1 MDPNLTGRGRPPAE
15 IPPRGPI
22 EPRSGALAG
31 LNLGRRGAVA
41 IGALLLVTLAFIFA
55 VAGWLGAGNASTS
68 FAPSA
73 SQLAVASASP
83 TPRPSATATASP
95 APIPTASRTSTPG
108 PTAPLPALLAAI
120 GDSYSQAYSVSPAYP
135 YDHPQFSWVIGTAKG
150 DGVLSLLERFQALG
164 DSPVVVDAATS
175 GRTMADAP
183 RQAAVVVAAAK
194 KLAPGKTAYVTF
206 ELGTNDLCA
215 SPNPMTDTVDFQ
227 VQLRTAILTLRT
239 GLPPGSRIL
248 ILAVPDFPHFH
259 DITQADPAARANL
272 ALLQNSDRCAP
283 YLGTN
288 GPSSTAQ
295 ADSICPSTT
304 PASSRCATTSTPTK
318 RPPVTLF
325 CTYNAS
331 LLAES
336 DFTIQ
341 DLSTVDYFHPSLS
354 GQAKM
359 AANAW
364 RADVWASVPLSSSA
378 TGRGIAAAN
387 APADSESLGLAL
399 PLVPMA
405 RRRRETLHRMLV
417 ASRIPGR

>member
-150 DGVLSLLERFQALG
+150 DGVFSLLERFQALG

-259 DITQADPAARANL
+259 DITQADPAARTNL

-295 ADSICPSTT
+295 ADSYLSQYD
-304 PASSRCATTSTPTK
+304 ASLKQMCDDIDANEAATGH
-318 RPPVTLF
+318 LF

-417 ASRIPGR
+417 ASRMPGR

>member
-1 MDPNLTGRGRPPAE
+1 
-15 IPPRGPI
+15 
-22 EPRSGALAG
+22 
-31 LNLGRRGAVA
+31 
-41 IGALLLVTLAFIFA
+41 
-55 VAGWLGAGNASTS
+55 
-68 FAPSA
+68 
-73 SQLAVASASP
+73 
-83 TPRPSATATASP
+83 
-95 APIPTASRTSTPG
+95 
-108 PTAPLPALLAAI
+108 LLAAI

-150 DGVLSLLERFQALG
+150 DGVFSLLERFQALG

-259 DITQADPAARANL
+259 DITQADPAARTNL
-272 ALLQNSDRCAP
+272 ALVQNSDRCAP

-295 ADSICPSTT
+295 ADSYLSQYD
-304 PASSRCATTSTPTK
+304 ASLKQMCDDIDANEAATGH
-318 RPPVTLF
+318 LF
-325 CTYNAS
+325 C
-331 LLAES
+331 
-336 DFTIQ
+336 
-341 DLSTVDYFHPSLS
+341 TVDYFHPSLS

-405 RRRRETLHRMLV
+405 RRRCETLHRMLV
-417 ASRIPGR
+417 ASRMPGR

>member
-1 MDPNLTGRGRPPAE
+1 MDPNLTGRGRPPSE
-15 IPPRGPI
+15 VPPRGPS
-22 EPRSGALAG
+22 EPGSRTSGSPRM
-31 LNLGRRGAVA
+31 GRRGAAA
-41 IGALLLVTLAFIFA
+41 IGALAIVTLLVATAG
-55 VAGWLGAGNASTS
+55 AGWLGLAAAPASSTLNGSPLAAG
-68 FAPSA
+68 
-73 SQLAVASASP
+73 SASP
-83 TPRPSATATASP
+83 TLTPVPPASATPTGATASSMP
-95 APIPTASRTSTPG
+95 PPTASPSPTLR

-120 GDSYSQAYSVSPAYP
+120 GDSYSQAYSVSPAYR
-135 YDHPQFSWVIGTAKG
+135 YDHPQFSWVVGTAKG
-150 DGVLSLLERFQALG
+150 DGVLSLLERFRALG
-164 DSPVVVDAATS
+164 DSPIVVDAATS

-183 RQAAVVVAAAK
+183 RQADVVVTAAK

-239 GLPPGSRIL
+239 GLPAGSRIL

-259 DITQADPAARANL
+259 DITQADAAARAAL
-272 ALLQNSDRCAP
+272 ALPQNSDRCAP

-288 GPSSTAQ
+288 GPSSIAQ
-295 ADSICPSTT
+295 ADLMLSQYDASLQGMCDDIDSNEGTT
-304 PASSRCATTSTPTK
+304 GR
-318 RPPVTLF
+318 LF

-336 DFTIQ
+336 DFTIK

-364 RADVWASVPLSSSA
+364 QADVWATVPPSA
-378 TGRGIAAAN
+378 SDPGGQIAELRDPLDPL
-387 APADSESLGLAL
+387 APGLAL
-399 PLVPMA
+399 PL
-405 RRRRETLHRMLV
+405 RRMSEYH
-417 ASRIPGR
+417 SP

>member
-1 MDPNLTGRGRPPAE
+1 
-15 IPPRGPI
+15 
-22 EPRSGALAG
+22 
-31 LNLGRRGAVA
+31 
-41 IGALLLVTLAFIFA
+41 
-55 VAGWLGAGNASTS
+55 
-68 FAPSA
+68 
-73 SQLAVASASP
+73 
-83 TPRPSATATASP
+83 
-95 APIPTASRTSTPG
+95 
-108 PTAPLPALLAAI
+108 LLAAI

-150 DGVLSLLERFQALG
+150 EGVLSLLERFQALG

-259 DITQADPAARANL
+259 DITQADSAARANL

-295 ADSICPSTT
+295 ADSYLSQYD
-304 PASSRCATTSTPTK
+304 ASLKQMCDDIDANEAATGH
-318 RPPVTLF
+318 LF

-364 RADVWASVPLSSSA
+364 RADVWASAPLSSSA

>member
-1 MDPNLTGRGRPPAE
+1 MDPNLTGRGHPPAE

-150 DGVLSLLERFQALG
+150 DGVFSLLERFQALG

-259 DITQADPAARANL
+259 DITQADPAARTNL

-295 ADSICPSTT
+295 ADSYLSQYD
-304 PASSRCATTSTPTK
+304 ASLKQMCDDIDANEAATGH
-318 RPPVTLF
+318 LF

-417 ASRIPGR
+417 ASHMPGR

>member
-41 IGALLLVTLAFIFA
+41 IGALLLMTLAFIFA

-150 DGVLSLLERFQALG
+150 DGVFSLLERFQALG

-259 DITQADPAARANL
+259 DITQADPAARTNL

-295 ADSICPSTT
+295 ADSYLSQYD
-304 PASSRCATTSTPTK
+304 ASLKQMCDDIDANEAATGH
-318 RPPVTLF
+318 LF

-417 ASRIPGR
+417 ASRMPGR

>member
-1 MDPNLTGRGRPPAE
+1 
-15 IPPRGPI
+15 
-22 EPRSGALAG
+22 
-31 LNLGRRGAVA
+31 
-41 IGALLLVTLAFIFA
+41 
-55 VAGWLGAGNASTS
+55 
-68 FAPSA
+68 
-73 SQLAVASASP
+73 
-83 TPRPSATATASP
+83 
-95 APIPTASRTSTPG
+95 
-108 PTAPLPALLAAI
+108 LLAAI

-150 DGVLSLLERFQALG
+150 DGVFSLLERFQALG

-259 DITQADPAARANL
+259 DITQADPAARTNL

-288 GPSSTAQ
+288 GPSSTDQ
-295 ADSICPSTT
+295 ADSYLSQYD
-304 PASSRCATTSTPTK
+304 ASLKQMCDDIDANEAATGH
-318 RPPVTLF
+318 LF

-417 ASRIPGR
+417 ASRMPGR

>member
-150 DGVLSLLERFQALG
+150 DGVFSLLERFQALG

-259 DITQADPAARANL
+259 DITQADPAARTNL

-288 GPSSTAQ
+288 GPSSTDQ
-295 ADSICPSTT
+295 ADSYLSQYD
-304 PASSRCATTSTPTK
+304 ASLKQMCDDIDANEAATGH
-318 RPPVTLF
+318 LF

-417 ASRIPGR
+417 ASRMPGR

>member
-150 DGVLSLLERFQALG
+150 DGVFSLLERFQALG

-259 DITQADPAARANL
+259 DITQADPAARTNL

-295 ADSICPSTT
+295 ADSYLSQYD
-304 PASSRCATTSTPTK
+304 ASLKQMCDDIDANEAATGH
-318 RPPVTLF
+318 LF

-417 ASRIPGR
+417 ASHMPGR